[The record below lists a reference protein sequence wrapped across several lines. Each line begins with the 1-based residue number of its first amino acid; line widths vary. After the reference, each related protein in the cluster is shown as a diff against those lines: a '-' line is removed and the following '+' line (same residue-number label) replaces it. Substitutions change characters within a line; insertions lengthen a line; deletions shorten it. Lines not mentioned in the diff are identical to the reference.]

1 MPTKH
6 ERRARLQTNKSLIK
20 LTKIFIA
27 IVMFMIPR
35 FNFTFFDTGTPTII
49 DFFNEKQTSTTWF
62 AWILVIDSS

>member
-6 ERRARLQTNKSLIK
+6 ERRARLQTNKSLIQ

-35 FNFTFFDTGTPTII
+35 FNFTFSDTGTPTII